1 VPWQPILDVLYCP
14 GPSTDPKE
22 ALAPWPNLGAPKGRS
37 RDSSTRRPRSSIWA
51 IADVTGTGE
60 RSAECRSYEWLPGI
74 EQGTVGARFRGRNRS
89 GPFRWSR
96 VCEVVRA
103 DPGKAFA
110 FPTVPER
117 IDPTRKDSTTW
128 TFALTPHGSGT
139 LVEHSYVI
147 TKLPGAPFKSFYG
160 RVIPQHRDM
169 RPQMADT
176 LDSLAAQVG
185 LKG

>member
-1 VPWQPILDVLYCP
+1 MPKPWRTEGTIERFINATPEEVYL
-14 GPSTDPKE
+14 
-22 ALAPWPNLGAPKGRS
+22 
-37 RDSSTRRPRSSIWA
+37 A

-60 RSAECRSYEWLPGI
+60 RSAECRSCEWLPGI
-74 EQGTVGARFRGRNRS
+74 ERGTVGARFRGRNRS

-110 FPTVPER
+110 FRTVPER
-117 IDPTRKDSTTW
+117 IDPTRKDSTAW
-128 TFALTPHGSGT
+128 TFALMPHGSGT
-139 LVEHSYVI
+139 HVEHSYVI
-147 TKLPGAPFKSFYG
+147 TKLPGAPFKSIFG
-160 RVIPQHRDM
+160 RAIPQHRDM

-176 LDSLAAQVG
+176 LDSLAAQVA